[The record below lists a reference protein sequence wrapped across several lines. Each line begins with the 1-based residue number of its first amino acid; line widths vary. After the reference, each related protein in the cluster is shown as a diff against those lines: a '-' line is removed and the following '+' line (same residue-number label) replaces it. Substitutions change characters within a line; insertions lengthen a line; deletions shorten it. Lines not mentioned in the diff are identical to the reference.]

1 MHAHPVAL
9 WFSLSTFERARHME
23 DDCQATGSQAS
34 AAVQDIQ
41 PLISVGMYR
50 TTQKQVPDPKPGDK
64 YISLADQGIRAE
76 IMYGD
81 LDRIDWIGSDRGRT
95 IGGDLSIS
103 CLSPQPSQPRVSEGE
118 WTHAEWLRAHP
129 DAVSSGNGLQVRRM
143 TLV

>member
-1 MHAHPVAL
+1 MPTAL
-9 WFSLSTFERARHME
+9 
-23 DDCQATGSQAS
+23 
-34 AAVQDIQ
+34 
-41 PLISVGMYR
+41 GMYR

-81 LDRIDWIGSDRGRT
+81 LDRIDLIGSDRGRT

-103 CLSPQPSQPRVSEGE
+103 CLSPQPSQPRVSEAE
-118 WTHAEWLRAHP
+118 YTHAEWLRAHP